1 MRKILIS
8 VLIVLL
14 LVLAFFTVFQG
25 ISIGSFQILSAN
37 GIRQLNDSLNQKID
51 DINKKIKVDLQSKQ
65 AELARAFDNGEG
77 STNISDPGLLQAKEA
92 YYDLVNVSTES
103 DINKASTEETYTI
116 EYLMLRI
123 GRHAREEGV
132 NITLEVTSA
141 GTADEALTN
150 INFIV
155 TGQYGAIINF
165 IASLEDDSE
174 LSFRIDNF
182 NMTENGSTL
191 QATFDVAG
199 VRIEE
204 EKTSE
209 TVDETTDNTTQNNS
223 TTNEN
228 TNTTTDTDVD
238 TQNNTVDSE
247 STDNV
252 AETLNSISQ

>member
-25 ISIGSFQILSAN
+25 ISIGSFKILSAD

-51 DINKKIKVDLQSKQ
+51 DINKKIKVDLQSKES
-65 AELARAFDNGEG
+65 ELAEAFDNGDTTLLTDE
-77 STNISDPGLLQAKEA
+77 PGLLQAKEE

-103 DINKASTEETYTI
+103 DITKASTEETYTI

-132 NITLEVTSA
+132 NITLEFTSTG
-141 GTADEALTN
+141 GTDVTN

-155 TGQYGAIINF
+155 IGQYGAIINF
-165 IASLEDDSE
+165 IAALEDDSE

-182 NMTENGSTL
+182 NMIQSGSNL

-199 VRIEE
+199 VRIQDES
-204 EKTSE
+204 TSV
-209 TVDETTDNTTQNNS
+209 TVDSSTSTSTQSSS
-223 TTNEN
+223 TTNVN
-228 TNTTTDTDVD
+228 NDVQNTTVNSTNDENMTE
-238 TQNNTVDSE
+238 TFNTV
-247 STDNV
+247 V
-252 AETLNSISQ
+252 Q